1 MLIPRK
7 KLLGLKVSQKMEW
20 KRTTFVDIWSVLTL
34 YIGLWP
40 PSHNPQVGNQIF
52 VDIVQTGFT
61 GKSTV

>member
-20 KRTTFVDIWSVLTL
+20 KRTTFVDVWLVLTPHN
-34 YIGLWP
+34 GLWP
-40 PSHNPQVGNQIF
+40 ASHNPQVGNQIF

-61 GKSTV
+61 GNSTV